1 MKKGFFFKILEVQ
14 SILNYKKTVCKISVW
29 GLGSWLR
36 HTKETKKWS
45 VIACIRRNFHWEM
58 LLWLDTVATAFPF
71 GYTCID
77 GSELTA
83 GINRF
88 GLSQSGEVPSSG
100 MDPAM
105 GRHNLVLSS
114 RAHSLQRWINS
125 TLLQS
130 RTALPSARAMLTLE
144 SVIGTIVTPTA
155 VISPLPQLQCMIRT
169 PRGIT
174 AACTMIWNGIVRIR
188 MHNDRQRAHSDA
200 QWSSIW
206 SELPWQINKSFYI
219 SPARMFSSF
228 KKGKVA

>member
-1 MKKGFFFKILEVQ
+1 M
-14 SILNYKKTVCKISVW
+14 
-29 GLGSWLR
+29 LR
-36 HTKETKKWS
+36 
-45 VIACIRRNFHWEM
+45 
-58 LLWLDTVATAFPF
+58 WLDTVATAFPF

-77 GSELTA
+77 GSELTP
-83 GINRF
+83 GIIRF

-114 RAHSLQRWINS
+114 RLHSLQRWINS

-130 RTALPSARAMLTLE
+130 RTALPSASAMLTVSCALHGAMLTLE
-144 SVIGTIVTPTA
+144 SVIGTIVPPTA

-206 SELPWQINKSFYI
+206 CELLWQITKSFYI
-219 SPARMFSSF
+219 SPATMLSSF

>member
-1 MKKGFFFKILEVQ
+1 MPKVETFTISLVSFSLNYDLAVFHENMKKGFFFKILKVQ
-14 SILNYKKTVCKISVW
+14 SILNYKKMVCKISVW

-114 RAHSLQRWINS
+114 RLHSLQRWINS

-130 RTALPSARAMLTLE
+130 RTALPSARAMLTVSCALHGAMLTLE

-155 VISPLPQLQCMIRT
+155 VISPT
-169 PRGIT
+169 S
-174 AACTMIWNGIVRIR
+174 V
-188 MHNDRQRAHSDA
+188 HDSDA
-200 QWSSIW
+200 
-206 SELPWQINKSFYI
+206 
-219 SPARMFSSF
+219 
-228 KKGKVA
+228 